1 LAIRLSR
8 AAMTTDLPFS
18 LKCFQGIA
26 GLCFAKSNGMYNI
39 KMHLSHASH
48 KQQCSHLASTT
59 QFVSGL

>member
-1 LAIRLSR
+1 
-8 AAMTTDLPFS
+8 LPFS